1 MYIISSHDENSLF
14 VHNLLNLGIIRRAL
28 KTVVQ
33 TQPELV
39 IHLESDA
46 ETTKFLSRKVLP
58 FSEVTVVYL
67 ASWASCFG
75 QPTHPTPDT
84 QRNKP
89 TNSLDTDSI
98 SHFNTNDL

>member
-1 MYIISSHDENSLF
+1 M
-14 VHNLLNLGIIRRAL
+14 L
-28 KTVVQ
+28 KTVGQ

-46 ETTKFLSRKVLP
+46 EITEFLSRKVLP
-58 FSEVTVVYL
+58 FPKVTVVYL

-75 QPTHPTPDT
+75 QPIHPAPDT

-89 TNSLDTDSI
+89 TTSLDAASI
-98 SHFNTNDL
+98 SRLNTNAL